1 MDNSFWEGLK
11 KSKKTESILWLIV
24 AIINL
29 AAAIYSI
36 IAFGWLSSI
45 PDFTLMIVSL
55 YCLSTCR
62 MDIHLAELVLAMVH
76 YYDHM
81 EEISENN
88 DKVFEAQSKLITA
101 LENTRTRYL
110 DFLRSVHKILE
121 ENLARR
127 TIYKRDMREIYETI
141 DQHLKDVEEAEL
153 KAKEAEEAAAKEEPE
168 DADQQENQQ

>member
-1 MDNSFWEGLK
+1 MDNSFYEGLK
-11 KSKKTESILWLIV
+11 KSKKTESILWLVV
-24 AIINL
+24 AIVNL

-45 PDFTLMIVSL
+45 PDFALMIVSL
-55 YCLSTCR
+55 YCFSACR
-62 MDIHLAELVLAMVH
+62 MGIHLAELVLAMVH

-88 DKVFEAQSKLITA
+88 DKVFEAQSKFITA
-101 LENTRTRYL
+101 LENTRARYL

-141 DQHLKDVEEAEL
+141 DQHLKDA
-153 KAKEAEEAAAKEEPE
+153 EAEEVAAKEQHEN
-168 DADQQENQQ
+168 ADQQENQQ